1 MLENGARYVSPHL
14 PAEARYKAA
23 KGLLLRALRIVTRD
37 QTVFN
42 SAVAESLRIAV
53 REVEAAL
60 NATVAFSLEAREKAR
75 SALAEVER
83 RSSEDAARHE
93 ETIAALTR
101 EARAREEGDAD
112 GEQAR
117 SSLAAD
123 IHATQ
128 QRLDAVEKTRDLAA
142 EALERRLERFEEG
155 RAAFENAI
163 SRSAASATASVGA
176 FGEDL
181 RALKLELTALRG
193 ELARR
198 PRPGYGRPAPAPSA
212 VGLSTAEP
220 VLSAV
225 SADSPPDSSTGAY
238 AGVYADFERAFR
250 GSEAEIRRRQEGDVA
265 LFTAAGP
272 VADLGCGRGE
282 FLEALAA
289 AGRTGIGCDTNPV
302 MVARSREKGLEVVA
316 TDLFSFLESRPDG
329 SLAGVTAYQVVEH
342 LPATA
347 LASLV
352 TLATRKLAPGGRV
365 LFETINPES
374 VYAMKWFWMDLTHVR
389 PVPAPSLAQLLSA
402 AGFRDV
408 ETLWR
413 SPVPDAEGLP
423 PALREAPGFREM
435 GRLLYAPQDYAVTG
449 VK

>member
-1 MLENGARYVSPHL
+1 MTASSDAEALARRLVDDLAAIQTPPPGASRAVSSAPGGETGEAPRFDLSGALQMLENGARYVSPHL

-53 REVEAAL
+53 REVESAL
-60 NATVAFSLEAREKAR
+60 NATAALSAEAREMARKA
-75 SALAEVER
+75 LEEVDH
-83 RSSEDAARHE
+83 RSSEGAARHE
-93 ETIAALTR
+93 ELIAALTR
-101 EARAREEGDAD
+101 EARAREEGDAAA
-112 GEQAR
+112 QAAR
-117 SSLAAD
+117 ASLARD
-123 IHATQ
+123 LHATQ
-128 QRLDAVEKTRDLAA
+128 QRLDAVERARDLAA
-142 EALERRLERFEEG
+142 ESLERRLERFEEG

-163 SRSAASATASVGA
+163 SRSATSATRSIEA

-193 ELARR
+193 ELARG
-198 PRPGYGRPAPAPSA
+198 PGAGAARLEPAP
-212 VGLSTAEP
+212 GG
-220 VLSAV
+220 
-225 SADSPPDSSTGAY
+225 SPPALGAQPEAPPGAY

-265 LFTAAGP
+265 LFTAEGP

-289 AGRTGIGCDTNPV
+289 AGRIGIGCDTNPV

-316 TDLFSFLESRPDG
+316 ADLFSFLESRPDG
-329 SLAGVTAYQVVEH
+329 SLAGITAYQVVEH
-342 LPATA
+342 LPAA
-347 LASLV
+347 LLASLV

-389 PVPAPSLAQLLSA
+389 PVPAPSLAQ
-402 AGFRDV
+402 
-408 ETLWR
+408 
-413 SPVPDAEGLP
+413 
-423 PALREAPGFREM
+423 
-435 GRLLYAPQDYAVTG
+435 
-449 VK
+449 